1 MPEGPEI
8 RRAADNLEAAIKGKP
23 LTDVWFA
30 FPQLK
35 TYQSQLIGQ
44 HVTHVE
50 TRGKALLTHFSN
62 DLTLYSHNQ
71 LYGVWRVVD
80 TGEEPQT
87 TRVLRVKL
95 QTADK
100 TILLYSASD
109 IEMLRPEQLT
119 THPFLQRVGP
129 DVLDPN
135 LTPEV
140 VKERLLSPRFRNRQF
155 AGLLLDQAFLAGL
168 GNYLRVEILWQVGLT
183 GNHKAKDKAD
193 LTFKKVFSEHPDL
206 VISLL
211 NALLPLEPEEEVME
225 IEYLPAELVPE
236 NPLRKNGIVDVRC
249 KDKRGRQY
257 LVEMQMVWS
266 PEFQQRV
273 LFNASKAYVRQVK
286 TGEEYELLQLVYSLN
301 LVNEVFEPELEGFY
315 HYYKMVHVE
324 HSEKVIDGL
333 HLIFVELPKFNPCNY
348 SEKKMQVLWLRYLTE
363 INEQTRE
370 IPAELMENPE
380 IKKAVSVLE
389 ESAFTDAQLLG
400 YEKFWDIISVEKT
413 LYGSGWRRGVKA
425 GREKGIEEGR
435 KEGKKA

>member
-80 TGEEPQT
+80 TGEESQT

-109 IEMLRPEQLT
+109 IEMLTPKQLT

-183 GNHKAKDKAD
+183 GNHKAKDLNAAQLDALAHALLEIPRFSYATRGQVDENKHHGA
-193 LTFKKVFSEHPDL
+193 LFRFKVFHRDG
-206 VISLL
+206 
-211 NALLPLEPEEEVME
+211 EPCE
-225 IEYLPAELVPE
+225 
-236 NPLRKNGIVDVRC
+236 RC
-249 KDKRGRQY
+249 G
-257 LVEMQMVWS
+257 S
-266 PEFQQRV
+266 
-273 LFNASKAYVRQVK
+273 
-286 TGEEYELLQLVYSLN
+286 
-301 LVNEVFEPELEGFY
+301 
-315 HYYKMVHVE
+315 
-324 HSEKVIDGL
+324 
-333 HLIFVELPKFNPCNY
+333 
-348 SEKKMQVLWLRYLTE
+348 
-363 INEQTRE
+363 
-370 IPAELMENPE
+370 
-380 IKKAVSVLE
+380 
-389 ESAFTDAQLLG
+389 
-400 YEKFWDIISVEKT
+400 IIEKT
-413 LYGSGWRRGVKA
+413 TLSSRPFYWCPGCQH
-425 GREKGIEEGR
+425 
-435 KEGKKA
+435 